1 MTPRPRHIICSSLN
15 HHYRCCSKQKC
26 PYIMIP
32 SLFTS
37 SPILILRQVST
48 VDFYSFYIIFA
59 PPWTTPGPHHI
70 IYSGLNHHFRCRSM
84 QKCPYKMIPSM
95 FTPSP
100 ILFLCLFSTM
110 HFHWFCFIFAPPW
123 TTPGP
128 RHIICSGLN
137 HHIRCW
143 SMQKDPY
150 IMFPSLLSHSLSSI
164 TRLISTMDFY
174 WFCLILAPPWET
186 PWPCHIF
193 CSGFIHHSMRP
204 SIQPD
209 LFIMTLAILITF
221 LTFNNQTGPKLKISI
236 FFASIVHPHGWPH
249 DPATSIFLSD

>member
-1 MTPRPRHIICSSLN
+1 MC
-15 HHYRCCSKQKC
+15 
-26 PYIMIP
+26 
-32 SLFTS
+32 
-37 SPILILRQVST
+37 
-48 VDFYSFYIIFA
+48 
-59 PPWTTPGPHHI
+59 
-70 IYSGLNHHFRCRSM
+70 SGLNHHFRCRCM
-84 QKCPYKMIPSM
+84 QKCPYMMIPSI
-95 FTPSP
+95 FTHSP
-100 ILFLCLFSTM
+100 ILILCLFSTM
-110 HFHWFCFIFAPPW
+110 HFHWFCLIFAPPW

-128 RHIICSGLN
+128 RHIICFGLN

-150 IMFPSLLSHSLSSI
+150 IMFPSLFSRSLSSI
-164 TRLISTMDFY
+164 TRLVSTMDFY

-221 LTFNNQTGPKLKISI
+221 LTFKNQTGPKLKISI